1 MLIIYFSAVKVS
13 SAQASQPD
21 AVSSA
26 SQPLFSK
33 SFWKI
38 WGLILPG
45 KANDAT
51 IEEFLISSLIRD

>member
-21 AVSSA
+21 AVNSA
-26 SQPLFSK
+26 SKPLFSK

-38 WGLILPG
+38 
-45 KANDAT
+45 
-51 IEEFLISSLIRD
+51 